1 MKTSDLI
8 EISIQSLKRGG
19 VRSILSILGIVIG
32 IASVILILSITEAGK
47 AFIIAQVESTGSDL
61 IFIESGP
68 PTQITSTPDAFTKQV
83 LTEQDFKSL
92 QKQPW
97 VISVAPILVSTDS
110 LAANGQVENGTVVG
124 ANSVIQS
131 VFNINVANGIFIS
144 EDDIASHRRV
154 VVLGGSIAK
163 KMFGFEDPIDRTV
176 DFGKQKFR
184 VVGVMEV
191 AGTRFLQN
199 VDDYVYIPYTT
210 SMDVYA
216 QTRFMEFIVKPSIA
230 PSDAIDRIKAVMHDN
245 HKIDNPKDDDF
256 RVLTQEDAAKIVDQ
270 VTGSLTIFLG
280 AVAGISLVV
289 GGIGIMNI
297 MFVTVTE
304 RTREIGIRKSLGAR
318 TGSIMRQFL
327 LEAVLLTSIGGIVG
341 TSLGIALTWLAIRI
355 ILLYMSGWTFTL
367 STLGIALGVGFSTAV
382 GIVFGYAPAKK
393 AASVNPIEA
402 LRYE

>member
-1 MKTSDLI
+1 MKTSDLV
-8 EISIQSLKRGG
+8 ELSIQSLKRGG

-47 AFIIAQVESTGSDL
+47 SFIIAQVESTGPDL
-61 IFIESGP
+61 VFIENGS
-68 PTQITSTPDAFTKQV
+68 PTTITSTPDAFTKQV
-83 LTEQDFKSL
+83 LTEQDLKTL
-92 QKQPW
+92 NKQPW
-97 VISVAPILVSTDS
+97 IISVTPLLVSTDS
-110 LAANGQVENGTVVG
+110 LSANGQVANGTVVG
-124 ANSVIQS
+124 TNDTIQ
-131 VFNINVANGIFIS
+131 GIFNVQTSAGIFFT
-144 EDDIASHRRV
+144 EDDIASHRRT

-163 KMFGFEDPIDRTV
+163 KLFGFENPVSRTV
-176 DFGKQKFR
+176 DFGNQKFR
-184 VVGVMEV
+184 VAGVMQI

-216 QTRFMEFIVKPSIA
+216 QTRFMEFIIKPTIA
-230 PSDAIDRIKAVMHDN
+230 RSDAVDRLKTVIRDN
-245 HKIDNPKDDDF
+245 HGIDNPKDDDF
-256 RVLTQEDAAKIVDQ
+256 RVLTAEDAAQIVDQ
-270 VTGSLTIFLG
+270 ITGSLSIFLG
-280 AVAGISLVV
+280 AVACISLVV

-327 LEAVLLTSIGGIVG
+327 LEAVFLTSIGGIVG
-341 TSLGIALTWLAIRI
+341 TSLGIALTWIAIKI
-355 ILLYMSGWTFTL
+355 ILLYMSGWSFTL
-367 STLGIALGVGFSTAV
+367 STTGIALGVGFSTAV

>member
-61 IFIESGP
+61 IFIENGSP
-68 PTQITSTPDAFTKQV
+68 SQITSTPDAFTKQV
-83 LTEQDFKSL
+83 LTDQDLKSL
-92 QKQPW
+92 KKQPW
-97 VISVAPILVSTDS
+97 IISITPLLISSDS
-110 LAANGQVENGTVVG
+110 LSANGQVANGMVVG
-124 ANSVIQS
+124 TNDTIQG
-131 VFNINVANGIFIS
+131 VFNVQTSGGIFFS
-144 EDDIASHRRV
+144 EDDIASHRRTA
-154 VVLGGSIAK
+154 VLGGSIAK
-163 KMFGFEDPIDRTV
+163 KMFGFEDPVNRMV

-184 VVGVMEV
+184 IAGVMEV

-199 VDDYVYIPYTT
+199 VDDFVYIPYTT

-216 QTRFMEFIVKPSIA
+216 QTHFMEFVVKPSIA
-230 PSDAIDRIKAVMHDN
+230 RSDAIDRVKALIRDN
-245 HKIDNPKDDDF
+245 HKITDPKDDDF
-256 RVLTQEDAAKIVDQ
+256 RVLTPEDAAKIVDQ

-280 AVAGISLVV
+280 AVACISLVV

-318 TGSIMRQFL
+318 TSSIMRQFL

-341 TSLGIALTWLAIRI
+341 TSLGIAL
-355 ILLYMSGWTFTL
+355 
-367 STLGIALGVGFSTAV
+367 GVSFSTAV